1 MGSFCRD
8 DTVEVEFDRDHV
20 DSRRAAVAGV
30 VDPVAAYSEASLIGV
45 VLLWAIVYPYAS
57 ICDVFDL
64 VNGDLVLSYE
74 NYGVSSFADSR
85 YSLS

>member
-1 MGSFCRD
+1 M
-8 DTVEVEFDRDHV
+8 EFDRGHV
-20 DSRRAAVAGV
+20 NRHAAVAGV
-30 VDPVAAYSEASLIGV
+30 VDPVAAYSEASSIGV
-45 VLLWAIVYPYAS
+45 TLLWAIVEAYAS

-64 VNGDLVLSYE
+64 VNGDLIPSYE

>member
-1 MGSFCRD
+1 M
-8 DTVEVEFDRDHV
+8 EFDHDHV
-20 DSRRAAVAGV
+20 DSRHAAVAGV

-45 VLLWAIVYPYAS
+45 VLLWAVVDAHAS
-57 ICDVFDL
+57 IRDIFDL
-64 VNGDLVLSYE
+64 VNGDLVPSCE

>member
-1 MGSFCRD
+1 M
-8 DTVEVEFDRDHV
+8 EFDRDHV

-30 VDPVAAYSEASLIGV
+30 VDPVAAYSEGSSIGV
-45 VLLWAIVYPYAS
+45 VLLWAIVDAHAS
-57 ICDVFDL
+57 ICDIFDL
-64 VNGDLVLSYE
+64 VNGDLVLSNE

>member
-1 MGSFCRD
+1 M
-8 DTVEVEFDRDHV
+8 EFDRDHV
-20 DSRRAAVAGV
+20 DSRHAAVAGV

-45 VLLWAIVYPYAS
+45 VLLWAIVDAHAS
-57 ICDVFDL
+57 IRDVFDL
-64 VNGDLVLSYE
+64 VDGDLVPSYE

>member
-1 MGSFCRD
+1 M
-8 DTVEVEFDRDHV
+8 EFDCDHV
-20 DSRRAAVAGV
+20 NSRRAAVARV

-45 VLLWAIVYPYAS
+45 VLLWAIVDTHAS
-57 ICDVFDL
+57 IRDVFDS
-64 VNGDLVLSYE
+64 VNGDLVPLYE

>member
-1 MGSFCRD
+1 M
-8 DTVEVEFDRDHV
+8 EFDRDHV
-20 DSRRAAVAGV
+20 DSRCATVTGV

-45 VLLWAIVYPYAS
+45 ILLLAIVDAHSS
-57 ICDVFDL
+57 IQEIFDS
-64 VNGDLVLSYE
+64 VNGNLVPLYE

>member
-1 MGSFCRD
+1 M
-8 DTVEVEFDRDHV
+8 EFDRDHV
-20 DSRRAAVAGV
+20 DSRRATVAGV

-45 VLLWAIVYPYAS
+45 VLLWMIVDAPTS
-57 ICDVFDL
+57 IRDVFDS
-64 VNGDLVLSYE
+64 VNGDLVPLYE

>member
-1 MGSFCRD
+1 M
-8 DTVEVEFDRDHV
+8 EFDYDHV
-20 DSRRAAVAGV
+20 YFRHAAVAGV

-45 VLLWAIVYPYAS
+45 VLLWGIVDAHAS
-57 ICDVFDL
+57 IRDVFDL
-64 VNGDLVLSYE
+64 VNGDLVPSYA

>member
-1 MGSFCRD
+1 MD
-8 DTVEVEFDRDHV
+8 FDRHHV
-20 DSRRAAVAGV
+20 NSRRAAVAGV
-30 VDPVAAYSEASLIGV
+30 VDPVATYSEASLIGV
-45 VLLWAIVYPYAS
+45 VLLWAIVDVYTS

-64 VNGDLVLSYE
+64 VNGDLVPSYE